1 MYLFICNLFSRLH
14 IQDAISGLKFQ
25 KTKKG
30 DDKNAN

>member
-1 MYLFICNLFSRLH
+1 MYLFICNLFSRPR

-25 KTKKG
+25 QTERG